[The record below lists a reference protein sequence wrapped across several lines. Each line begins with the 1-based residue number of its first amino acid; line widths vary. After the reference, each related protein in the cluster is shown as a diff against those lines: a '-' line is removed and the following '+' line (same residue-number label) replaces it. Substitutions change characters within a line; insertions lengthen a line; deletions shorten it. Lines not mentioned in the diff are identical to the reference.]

1 MSTIPLDI
9 YDEMPR
15 DMRRY
20 LQYNGWH
27 FNKKAYDFAV
37 SLMRKRGS
45 DGKKLKVEPLKK
57 EDVDN
62 ILHEHGV
69 SVDNKGNYD
78 YMYAAMICKAD
89 LWGSSVEDDLHMARN
104 IKDTCDDIDAADGSI
119 MRCWYAKMTAA
130 GISIPWEEF
139 NE

>member
-62 ILHEHGV
+62 ILNAHGV
-69 SVDNKGNYD
+69 SVDNKGN
-78 YMYAAMICKAD
+78 
-89 LWGSSVEDDLHMARN
+89 L
-104 IKDTCDDIDAADGSI
+104 TGSI
-119 MRCWYAKMTAA
+119 LELLC
-130 GISIPWEEF
+130 S
-139 NE
+139 